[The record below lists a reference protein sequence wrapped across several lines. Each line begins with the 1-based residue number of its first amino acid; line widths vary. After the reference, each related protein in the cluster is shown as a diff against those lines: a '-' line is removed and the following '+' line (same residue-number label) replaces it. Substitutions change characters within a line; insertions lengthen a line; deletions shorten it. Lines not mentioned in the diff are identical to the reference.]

1 MTDTRNGAERIAD
14 ERLRQIMA
22 EGFTTEHDDG
32 HIHGE
37 LATAAACYAA
47 QISIYEMVE
56 REGSIIFSDPWPFE
70 DECNK
75 RPRSGSTVSTVT
87 RIRLLEKAG
96 ALIAAEIDRLL
107 RKRGT

>member
-1 MTDTRNGAERIAD
+1 MSDTRNGAERIAD

-22 EGFTTEHDDG
+22 EGFTAEHDDG

-37 LATAAACYAA
+37 LAMAAACYAA
-47 QISIYEMVE
+47 PGGIYDLHPVW
-56 REGSIIFSDPWPFE
+56 PWDGE
-70 DECNK
+70 DK
-75 RPRSGSTVSTVT
+75 RPDHTPTDDD

-107 RKRGT
+107 RKQGT